1 MNRRRDALRAQV
13 RTVTSPVA
21 LPVSTQDVLH
31 ELNLPA
37 TEAGRVT
44 RLITTATELAEA
56 YTNRAFITRSLQLM
70 LDQFPIGDIPWWD
83 GVREGTVRAFAG
95 DGIMTLPKPPLVS
108 VTSVQYFDTANTLRT
123 VNASTYIVDAIAEP
137 ARLVLN
143 IGATWPVDTRDRAA
157 VLVNYTA
164 GYGSTPAS
172 VPAIVK
178 DAIISH
184 VRDVVERPN
193 SNVSSESIDNAS
205 VVYGAGG
212 LGAAAALG
220 ANRTGGLR
228 GEAPAMLASLRV
240 MESGM

>member
-1 MNRRRDALRAQV
+1 
-13 RTVTSPVA
+13 
-21 LPVSTQDVLH
+21 
-31 ELNLPA
+31 
-37 TEAGRVT
+37 
-44 RLITTATELAEA
+44 
-56 YTNRAFITRSLQLM
+56 
-70 LDQFPIGDIPWWD
+70 
-83 GVREGTVRAFAG
+83 
-95 DGIMTLPKPPLVS
+95 
-108 VTSVQYFDTANTLRT
+108 
-123 VNASTYIVDAIAEP
+123 
-137 ARLVLN
+137 
-143 IGATWPVDTRDRAA
+143 
-157 VLVNYTA
+157 VNYTA